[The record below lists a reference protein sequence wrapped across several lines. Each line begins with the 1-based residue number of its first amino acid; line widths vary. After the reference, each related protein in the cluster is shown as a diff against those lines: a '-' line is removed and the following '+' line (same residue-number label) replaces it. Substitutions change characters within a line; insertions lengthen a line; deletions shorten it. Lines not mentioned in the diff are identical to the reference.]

1 MHGLWRPL
9 ILAPIL
15 MAIGACGDAL
25 DWRLMQPDGVRLRMA
40 MPCRPA
46 AHERSVPLAGAPVA
60 LRLFACQA
68 QGMTFGLSS
77 ADMGDPARV
86 GPALDEL
93 FEAARRNVRGQA
105 MPASPVTVA
114 GMTPHSAARGWR
126 LDGQLP
132 DGRAVQS
139 QGVVFAYG
147 TRVYQATVVGERLPQ
162 EAVRHFLESLAVQP

>member
-1 MHGLWRPL
+1 MRGLRRLL
-9 ILAPIL
+9 ILVPAL
-15 MAIGACGDAL
+15 WAVGGCGDAP
-25 DWRLMQPDGVRLRMA
+25 DWRLMQPEGVHLRVA

-46 AHERSVPLAGAPVA
+46 AHERSVMLAGAPVA

-77 ADMGDPARV
+77 AELGDPARV
-86 GPALDEL
+86 GPALDGL
-93 FEAARRNVRGQA
+93 FDAARRNVRGQA
-105 MPASPVTVA
+105 APALPVAVP
-114 GMTPHSAARGWR
+114 GMTPHPAARGWR

-147 TRVYQATVVGERLPQ
+147 TRVYQATIVGERLPD
-162 EAVRHFLESLAVQP
+162 EVVRHFIGSLAVQP